1 MTKTNSSQGGQEL
14 SAEDQLHRD
23 LATAIVT
30 FHEAVARRL
39 GVTAADQRVLGV
51 LGRMGVATP
60 SRLAEATGLTT
71 GAITGIVDRLERAG
85 YAKRAPNPSD
95 RRSVLVHACNAK
107 ALGKVMRP
115 IFAALSADMAA
126 LRGRYT
132 PDQLAAIYA
141 YLGETIEIL
150 RAQTR
155 SVASPRGEARQER
168 PRRAG
173 AVAGPPRHPGGGE

>member
-1 MTKTNSSQGGQEL
+1 MTKINSSPPDPLGP
-14 SAEDQLHRD
+14 EDQLHRE

-85 YAKRAPNPSD
+85 YAKRAPNPAD
-95 RRSVLVHACNAK
+95 RRSVLVHACNAE

-115 IFAALSADMAA
+115 IFGALTEEMAA
-126 LRGRYT
+126 LRARYT
-132 PDQLAAIYA
+132 PAQREAIQA

-155 SVASPRGEARQER
+155 AVSSPRKGKKA
-168 PRRAG
+168 
-173 AVAGPPRHPGGGE
+173 

>member
-1 MTKTNSSQGGQEL
+1 MPKINSSPPPPAL

-23 LATAIVT
+23 LATAMIT

-60 SRLAEATGLTT
+60 SQLAESTGLTT

-85 YAKRAPNPSD
+85 FARRAPNPAD
-95 RRSVLVHACNAK
+95 RRSVLVHAINEE

-115 IFAALSADMAA
+115 IFAALTKEMAA
-126 LRGRYT
+126 LRARYT
-132 PDQLAAIYA
+132 PAQREAIHA
-141 YLGETIEIL
+141 YLGETTEIL

-155 SVASPRGEARQER
+155 LVASARK
-168 PRRAG
+168 G
-173 AVAGPPRHPGGGE
+173 

>member
-1 MTKTNSSQGGQEL
+1 MTKTVSTPTPEL
-14 SAEDQLHRD
+14 SAEDELHRD

-51 LGRMGVATP
+51 LGRIGEATP

-85 YAKRAPNPSD
+85 FARRAPNPAD
-95 RRSVLVHACNAK
+95 RRSILVFACNEE
-107 ALGKVMRP
+107 ALGKGMGP
-115 IFAALSADMAA
+115 IFGALTVEMAA
-126 LRGRYT
+126 LRARYT
-132 PDQLAAIYA
+132 PRELKAIYA
-141 YLGETIEIL
+141 YLGETTDIL

-155 SVASPRGEARQER
+155 LVASAK
-168 PRRAG
+168 
-173 AVAGPPRHPGGGE
+173 

>member
-1 MTKTNSSQGGQEL
+1 MSKTNSSPTRPAL

-23 LATAIVT
+23 LATAMIT

-60 SRLAEATGLTT
+60 SQLAESTGLTT

-85 YAKRAPNPSD
+85 FAKRAPNPAD
-95 RRSVLVHACNAK
+95 RRSVLVHACNAE
-107 ALGKVMRP
+107 ALARILGP
-115 IFAALSADMAA
+115 IFGVLTAEMAA
-126 LRGRYT
+126 LRARYT
-132 PDQLAAIYA
+132 PAELDAIYA
-141 YLGETIEIL
+141 YLGETTGIL

-155 SVASPRGEARQER
+155 LVASARGKK
-168 PRRAG
+168 
-173 AVAGPPRHPGGGE
+173 

>member
-1 MTKTNSSQGGQEL
+1 MSKTNSSPPPEL

-85 YAKRAPNPSD
+85 FARRAPNPAD
-95 RRSVLVHACNAK
+95 RRSVLVHACNEE
-107 ALGKVMRP
+107 ALGKVLRP
-115 IFAALSADMAA
+115 IFAALTAEMAA
-126 LRGRYT
+126 LRSRHT
-132 PDQLAAIYA
+132 PEQRETIHA

-150 RAQTR
+150 RARTR
-155 SVASPRGEARQER
+155 ALGTPKR
-168 PRRAG
+168 
-173 AVAGPPRHPGGGE
+173 

>member
-1 MTKTNSSQGGQEL
+1 MSKTNSTPSASTL
-14 SAEDQLHRD
+14 SSEDELHRD

-51 LGRMGVATP
+51 LGRMSVATP
-60 SRLAEATGLTT
+60 SRLAEATGLTS

-85 YAKRAPNPSD
+85 FARRAPNPDD
-95 RRSVLVHACNAK
+95 RRSVLVYACNAEK
-107 ALGKVMRP
+107 LARVMRP
-115 IFAALSADMAA
+115 IFDGLSAEMAA

-132 PDQLAAIYA
+132 PAQLATIHA
-141 YLGETIEIL
+141 YLGETIDIL

-155 SVASPRGEARQER
+155 LVASAREKN
-168 PRRAG
+168 
-173 AVAGPPRHPGGGE
+173 

>member
-1 MTKTNSSQGGQEL
+1 MTKINSSPPRAEL

-85 YAKRAPNPSD
+85 FARRAPNPDD
-95 RRSVLVHACNAK
+95 RRSVLVHACNAE
-107 ALGKVMRP
+107 ALGRILGP
-115 IFAALSADMAA
+115 IFAALTVEMAA
-126 LRGRYT
+126 LRARYT
-132 PDQLAAIYA
+132 PAQLEAIYA
-141 YLGETIEIL
+141 YLGETTEIL
-150 RAQTR
+150 RAQTKR
-155 SVASPRGEARQER
+155 VASVRNKARQ
-168 PRRAG
+168 G
-173 AVAGPPRHPGGGE
+173 K